1 EMNRL
6 GMMVDVSH
14 VSDKTFYRT
23 LSVSRA
29 PVIASHSAARAL
41 CDCPRNL
48 SDDMLR
54 AIARSGGPESKG
66 GVVQVVFYS
75 AFLSQPFRD
84 ALERIRPELEK
95 EAQACKDK
103 AKAEGRAVNYL
114 EIAQIEKSAR
124 NRIPRPPFVALIDHI
139 DHI

>member
-48 SDDMLR
+48 SDEMLR
-54 AIARSGGPESKG
+54 AIAHSGGPDSKG
-66 GVVQVVFYS
+66 GVVQVVFYT

-84 ALERIRPELEK
+84 ALEKILPELDK
-95 EAQACKDK
+95 DVQACKEK
-103 AKAEGRAVNYL
+103 AKAEGREVRYL

-124 NRIPRPPFVALIDHI
+124 DR
-139 DHI
+139 